1 MTSLDVERRITEVLH
16 RHAEDAMS
24 TTDTQQELQEFLSRE
39 QHQAPRAPTGRR
51 TLAVL
56 GGGLAAAAAAA
67 AAVVWGGG
75 LLTEDRSEPA
85 PVVEPAPD
93 PVQVAQEY
101 VTAYAAYDTE
111 KVVSMLDQRADEA
124 HYRLYQAR
132 DEAWGV
138 QFLMEPCEEGS
149 TMSSGTLVSCPF
161 SLHVLGSEAVG
172 RGPFEDAVFNLLVT
186 ADGEVL
192 EADPTWNHETN
203 GMGDHVGEAHGWV
216 LKNHPDQR
224 EFLETEEQN
233 VPEAQLDRWLRLW
246 RTYIQDY
253 VEAHS

>member
-1 MTSLDVERRITEVLH
+1 MSSLDVERRLTEVLH

-24 TTDTQQELQEFLSRE
+24 RTDTQHELREFLARE
-39 QHQAPRAPTGRR
+39 QHEPSRSRTGRR
-51 TLAVL
+51 ALAVL
-56 GGGLAAAAAAA
+56 GGGLAAAAVA
-67 AAVVWGGG
+67 AAVLWGGG
-75 LLTEDRSEPA
+75 GLTQDRTEPA

-101 VTAYAAYDTE
+101 VAAYAAYDTE
-111 KVVSMLDQRADEA
+111 KVVTMLDQRADEA
-124 HYRLYQAR
+124 DYRLYQAR

-138 QFLMEPCEEGS
+138 KFLMEPCEEGS
-149 TMSSGTLVSCPF
+149 TMSSGTHVSCPF

-192 EADPTWNHETN
+192 EADPDWNYETN

-224 EFLETEEQN
+224 EFLETEEQD
-233 VPEAQLDRWLRLW
+233 VPAAQFDRWLRLW